1 MLIKLEIQNFALI
14 DHLDITWNKGLTV
27 ITGETGSGKSIM
39 LGALG
44 LILGQRA
51 DLQSIKDAGKKC
63 VVEGHFQL
71 NEDEFTASFTEIG
84 HEFASYTILRREILP
99 GGKSRAFINDVPAT
113 LDQLRAIAA
122 QLIDIHSQ
130 HDTHLLTQPAFQLH
144 LIDLY
149 AGHHDLMNGFQEAYQ
164 RYIQFQSEWDQW
176 QRNKNNEQDED
187 YLRFLVEELE
197 EVNPKAGELELL
209 EEEWNALNNVGDI
222 KIAAGGL
229 SDSLEQEE
237 VGVLVQLRKSL
248 NVLDGVRQVSKN
260 INEIW
265 ERTQS
270 AYIELKDIASEAYRT
285 AENVQDDPER
295 FRELEQRINTL
306 NQLTQKHHCSHAD
319 ELPEVLSKLQSQLND
334 IVQSADREAA
344 LKKQL
349 AEQKQKVDEQ
359 AMALS
364 TSRRKIIP
372 DLEKK
377 INQTLVMLNFS
388 DASFHISLENKPLR
402 SDGTDKPELLFTANK
417 GMSPRPLQ
425 KVASGGELSRIML
438 AVKSSLASTRGLP
451 TLIFDEIDT
460 GIGGETAARVAL
472 LLRQMSADVQLVA
485 ITHLPQIAGS
495 GQAHFK
501 VQKEVQGEETVT
513 TITSLD
519 AGQRIE
525 EIARMLSGNTIT
537 SAAKENARDLLFQ
550 T

>member
-14 DHLDITWNKGLTV
+14 DHLDIEWNKGLTV

-51 DLQSIKDAGKKC
+51 DLQAIKDAGKKC

-71 NEDEFTASFTEIG
+71 SEDVFAASFAEIE
-84 HEFASYTILRREILP
+84 HEFESYTILRREILP

-113 LDQLRAIAA
+113 LDQLRAISG

-130 HDTHLLTQPAFQLH
+130 HDTRLLTQPVFQLH

-149 AGHHDLMNGFQEAYQ
+149 AGHSGLMNDFRETYQ
-164 RYIQFQSEWDQW
+164 SYTQLQSEWDQW
-176 QRNKNNEQDED
+176 LLNKNNGQDEE

-197 EVNPKAGELELL
+197 AAKPKTGELELL
-209 EEEWNALNNVGDI
+209 EEEWSALNNVGDI
-222 KIAAGGL
+222 KVVAGGL
-229 SDSLEQEE
+229 SDCLDQEE
-237 VGVLVQLRKSL
+237 VGVLAQLRKSL
-248 NVLDGVRQVSKN
+248 NLLDGVRQVSKG

-270 AYIELKDIASEAYRT
+270 TYIELKDLSSEAYRM
-285 AENVQDDPER
+285 AENIQDDPER
-295 FRELEQRINTL
+295 FQELEQRINML
-306 NQLTQKHHCSHAD
+306 NQLAQKHHCAHAD
-319 ELPEVLSKLQSQLND
+319 ELPEVLTKLQSQLDD
-334 IVQSADREAA
+334 IAQSVDKEAA

-349 AEQKQKVDEQ
+349 GQQKQKADEL
-359 AMALS
+359 ASALS

-372 DLEKK
+372 QLEKV
-377 INQTLVMLNFS
+377 INETLVMLNFGN
-388 DASFHISLENKPLR
+388 AMFHILLEDKPLR
-402 SDGTDKPELLFTANK
+402 ADGIDKPELHFSANK
-417 GMSPRPLQ
+417 GMPPRPLQ

-438 AVKSSLASTRGLP
+438 AVKSALATTKGLP

-460 GIGGETAARVAL
+460 GIGGETAAKVAL

-501 VQKEVQGEETVT
+501 VQKEVHTDETVT
-513 TITSLD
+513 RMVALD
-519 AGQRIE
+519 AEQRVE

-550 T
+550 S